1 MFTYSNNNILDG
13 LWWWWLYKPDEAAED
28 DDEDDEDEERARRHA
43 DDDGQLLLGQHG
55 VGPGGGEGESDV
67 LYCTVLYCTV
77 LYLGSVK
84 VRVTLR
90 SAMPPLLMA
99 TQLYWPRSLEVTA
112 VTVRLKFRSMP
123 PSGREFVNTCHSS
136 CLRCVAIVMVNT
148 CFVPS
153 IYYLLLLRG

>member
-1 MFTYSNNNILDG
+1 MYCTITV
-13 LWWWWLYKPDEAAED
+13 LYCDVLY
-28 DDEDDEDEERARRHA
+28 RT
-43 DDDGQLLLGQHG
+43 
-55 VGPGGGEGESDV
+55 V

-112 VTVRLKFRSMP
+112 VTVRLKFLSMP
-123 PSGREFVNTCHSS
+123 PSGREFVKTCHSS
-136 CLRCVAIVMVNT
+136 C
-148 CFVPS
+148 FVWP
-153 IYYLLLLRG
+153 LLWLIHVLSPAVITQKIKPFLH